1 MGGGRKGVSEEALSE
16 AAPLLRIKAAPSEQ
30 GYYANALCY
39 SCGARLSCDYA
50 MLLLPS
56 KGVAG
61 LNVT

>member
-1 MGGGRKGVSEEALSE
+1 MGGGRKGVSEGALSE
-16 AAPLLRIKAAPSEQ
+16 AAPSEQ

-61 LNVT
+61 LNIT